1 MRRSRLLQALLVS
14 LALHVGLGLVLYLAP
29 PSEIGSPS
37 NRQQEPLQFEVVERT
52 PPPSAEPPRP
62 PPPVA
67 EPPQPPRGPRRP
79 PRVSAPPDPPPPSAA
94 PPPAAPPAPI
104 PPEAEAS
111 APPEVVPDV
120 PRAVRLFPG
129 PGGLAVAPPASTPP
143 GASTGGRTWR
153 PGDGPTAEQQL
164 AEERERVRGRV
175 QGFLDDGMAV
185 LRVENGLVD
194 SFFGEMDTAL
204 EKGLS
209 GAPLFAYDGVL
220 KHFFKPGP
228 GVILGLQALQK
239 SAESYGATGNPYSR
253 GASIGG
259 ERLEDMARSGGAGTR
274 ARSSGPSNVDRLDA
288 YSKGAGALHAELEL
302 EQSRTGQVLSVKL
315 SRSSDNPLF
324 DAYVLEKVPESLAKL
339 PPAPEHFAKRA
350 KGESVRSVWAI
361 DGHVSFARTLKVT
374 KLDALN
380 AGDAAYL
387 SGLMALGVLSGNFDE
402 VRGEVIIP
410 DIRRPHF
417 DIRTELLRVY

>member
-14 LALHVGLGLVLYLAP
+14 LALHVGLGLVLYLTP
-29 PSEIGSPS
+29 PAELGSPS

-52 PPPSAEPPRP
+52 PPPSAEPPRSP
-62 PPPVA
+62 PSVVK
-67 EPPQPPRGPRRP
+67 PPQPPRGPRQP
-79 PRVSAPPDPPPPSAA
+79 PRASAPPDPSP
-94 PPPAAPPAPI
+94 PPAPI

-209 GAPLFAYDGVL
+209 GAPLFAYDGVI

-228 GVILGLQALQK
+228 GMIQGLQELQK
-239 SAESYGATGNPYSR
+239 SAENFGATGNPYSQ
-253 GASIGG
+253 GGSIGATD
-259 ERLEDMARSGGAGTR
+259 RLEDVAHKGTTGKR
-274 ARSSGPSNVDRLDA
+274 ARTSGLSNVDRLDG
-288 YSKGAGALHAELEL
+288 YSKGAGTLHAELDL

-315 SRSSDNPLF
+315 SRSSGNPLF

-402 VRGEVIIP
+402 VRGEVIVP